1 MKRSKWMSDV
11 DIRKNADIEQKETTQ
26 KYFNLWYEEYK
37 DFVNVKDLPD
47 IKIEPFIDTESPRC
61 YIDPKN
67 YKIVH
72 ANQLNYYVLGEK
84 STKSIAFH
92 EFTHV
97 YDHYLLKKNSIVDK
111 ENYALIYHEYHATIL
126 EMMCALQFRNITEN
140 LEIDIYTSK
149 VYLEREH
156 KNLKQYLLDEKKN
169 KIELFETLLK
179 EPLTITSWVEVARFI
194 AYTLGRI
201 EFLRTYCRDAL
212 EVFDIQNYLQEKFGG
227 TIIKLQSLLYLAK
240 PCDMQAHQ
248 IITNVMCEAVYP
260 YMEK

>member
-1 MKRSKWMSDV
+1 M
-11 DIRKNADIEQKETTQ
+11 INANTKIKKISDIEQKTITQ
-26 KYFNLWYEEYK
+26 KYFKLWYEEYK

-61 YIDPKN
+61 YIDPKK

-140 LEIDIYTSK
+140 PEINIYTSK

-212 EVFDIQNYLQEKFGG
+212 EVFDIQNYLQENLGVQ
-227 TIIKLQSLLYLAK
+227 L
-240 PCDMQAHQ
+240 
-248 IITNVMCEAVYP
+248 
-260 YMEK
+260 

>member
-1 MKRSKWMSDV
+1 MSDV
-11 DIRKNADIEQKETTQ
+11 DIKKKVDIEQKETTQ
-26 KYFNLWYEEYK
+26 KYFKLWYEEYK
-37 DFVNVKDLPD
+37 DFLNVKDLPD
-47 IKIEPFIDTESPRC
+47 IKIEPYINTESERC
-61 YIDPKN
+61 YVDGNVI
-67 YKIVH
+67 YV
-72 ANQLNYYVLGEK
+72 NQLNIYILREK

-97 YDHYLLKKNSIVDK
+97 YDDYLLQQNNIVDK
-111 ENYALIYHEYHATIL
+111 ENHAFIYHEYHATII
-126 EMMCALQFRNITEN
+126 EMMCALGFKNITEIP
-140 LEIDIYTSK
+140 EININTSK
-149 VYLEREH
+149 VYLGMKHHELRRY
-156 KNLKQYLLDEKKN
+156 LKDEKEQ
-169 KIELFETLLK
+169 KIELFEKLLK
-179 EPLTITSWVEVARFI
+179 IPLTSTSCVEVIRFI

>member
-1 MKRSKWMSDV
+1 M
-11 DIRKNADIEQKETTQ
+11 INANTKIKKTSDIEQKTITQ
-26 KYFNLWYEEYK
+26 KYFKLWYEEYK

-47 IKIEPFIDTESPRC
+47 IKIEPYINTESESC
-61 YIDPKN
+61 YVEHRVEGDI
-67 YKIVH
+67 IH
-72 ANQLNYYVLGEK
+72 ANQLNYYVLGENA
-84 STKSIAFH
+84 TKSIAFH

-140 LEIDIYTSK
+140 PEINIYTSK

-169 KIELFETLLK
+169 KKELFETLLK

>member
-1 MKRSKWMSDV
+1 MSDV

-26 KYFNLWYEEYK
+26 KYFKLWYEEYK
-37 DFVNVKDLPD
+37 DFVNVKNLSD
-47 IKIEPFIDTESPRC
+47 IKIEPFINTESERC
-61 YIDPKN
+61 YVEHRADGDI
-67 YKIVH
+67 IHV
-72 ANQLNYYVLGEK
+72 NQLDYYVLGEK
-84 STKSIAFH
+84 STRSIAFH

-97 YDHYLLKKNSIVDK
+97 YDHYLLQQNNIVDK
-111 ENYALIYHEYHATIL
+111 ENYTFIYHEYHATII
-126 EMMCALQFRNITEN
+126 EMMCALGFKNITEIP
-140 LEIDIYTSK
+140 EININTSK
-149 VYLEREH
+149 VYLGMKHHELRRY
-156 KNLKQYLLDEKKN
+156 LKDEKEQ
-169 KIELFETLLK
+169 KIELFEKLLK
-179 EPLTITSWVEVARFI
+179 IPLTSTSCVEVIRFI

>member
-1 MKRSKWMSDV
+1 MSDV

-37 DFVNVKDLPD
+37 DFVNVNDLPD
-47 IKIEPFIDTESPRC
+47 IKIEPFINTESERC
-61 YIDPKN
+61 YVEHRADGNVI
-67 YKIVH
+67 YV
-72 ANQLNYYVLGEK
+72 NQLNIYILREK

-97 YDHYLLKKNSIVDK
+97 YDHYLLQQNNIVDK
-111 ENYALIYHEYHATIL
+111 ENHAFIYHEYHATII
-126 EMMCALQFRNITEN
+126 EMMCALGFKNITEIPKIN
-140 LEIDIYTSK
+140 INTSK
-149 VYLEREH
+149 VYLGMEH

-248 IITNVMCEAVYP
+248 IIVNVMCEAVYP
-260 YMEK
+260 YIER

>member
-1 MKRSKWMSDV
+1 MSDV
-11 DIRKNADIEQKETTQ
+11 DIIKNADIEQKETTQ

-111 ENYALIYHEYHATIL
+111 KNYALIYHEYHATIL

-140 LEIDIYTSK
+140 PEINIYTSK

-169 KIELFETLLK
+169 KIEKFEHLRYEIQIK
-179 EPLTITSWVEVARFI
+179 SMQGGVE
-194 AYTLGRI
+194 
-201 EFLRTYCRDAL
+201 
-212 EVFDIQNYLQEKFGG
+212 NLQEQNELLQQEYGKLLQDEELKKYFDAEVKFNIMLADINK
-227 TIIKLQSLLYLAK
+227 IIAESVRDVL
-240 PCDMQAHQ
+240 
-248 IITNVMCEAVYP
+248 
-260 YMEK
+260 

>member
-97 YDHYLLKKNSIVDK
+97 YDHYLLQQNNIVDK
-111 ENYALIYHEYHATIL
+111 ENHAFIYHEYHATII
-126 EMMCALQFRNITEN
+126 EMMCALGFKNITEIP
-140 LEIDIYTSK
+140 EININTSK
-149 VYLEREH
+149 VYLGMKHHELRRY
-156 KNLKQYLLDEKKN
+156 LKDEKEQ
-169 KIELFETLLK
+169 KIELFEKLLK
-179 EPLTITSWVEVARFI
+179 IPLTSTSCVEVIRFI